1 MSERALA
8 KISPEE
14 EAEDEE
20 GRDGRDDVAHL
31 DLGPVHHGNV
41 LTRINLKIVLSTF
54 LGSKKHA
61 PIKSTSYYWVSTASF

>member
-14 EAEDEE
+14 EAKDEE

-41 LTRINLKIVLSTF
+41 LTRIDLKIVLSTF
-54 LGSKKHA
+54 LERKNIS
-61 PIKSTSYYWVSTASF
+61 